1 MKLQPVLLASVLALI
16 PAAAAHADPIAL
28 TGGFV
33 SASGIGTGLRFEFQ
47 GDGFRA
53 SGTFEPGVIG
63 PDFTCTPCV
72 AGDAIRL
79 DSTFGGTLGFGTA
92 TVGGTTYDGIQF
104 AGLMN
109 FVAPQVV
116 APSIRGDFTVTEN
129 FTFSVRL
136 VGSRSAGSD
145 PPLFAQPL
153 TGQGLVT
160 ASFRQS
166 GDPVIDPPM
175 FDFASVRYDFSEA
188 SAAPVPEP
196 GTLLLVAGGLGAAL
210 RFRKRRMA

>member
-1 MKLQPVLLASVLALI
+1 MKLQSLLLTSFLALV
-16 PAAAAHADPIAL
+16 PAAAADADPIAL
-28 TGGFV
+28 TGGFM
-33 SASGIGTGLRFEFQ
+33 ASGGGSLGLNFEFQ

-53 SGTFEPGVIG
+53 SGSFEPGVIG
-63 PDFTCTPCV
+63 PHFTCTPCV
-72 AGDAIRL
+72 EGDAIRL
-79 DSTFGGTLGFGTA
+79 DSTFGGTLGFGSA
-92 TVGGTTYDGIQF
+92 TVGGTTYEGIEF

-109 FVAPQVV
+109 FAAPQVI

-129 FTFSVRL
+129 FTFDVRL
-136 VGSRSAGSD
+136 VGSRSGSSD

-153 TGQGLVT
+153 TGQGVVT

-166 GDPVIDPPM
+166 GDPAIDPPM
-175 FDFASVRYDFSEA
+175 FDFASVRYDFTDA

-210 RFRKRRMA
+210 RFRKRRGA